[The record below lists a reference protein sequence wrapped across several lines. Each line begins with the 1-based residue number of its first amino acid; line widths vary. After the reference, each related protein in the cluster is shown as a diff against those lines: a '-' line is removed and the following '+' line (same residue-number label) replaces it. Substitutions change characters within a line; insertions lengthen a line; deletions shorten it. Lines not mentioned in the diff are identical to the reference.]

1 MQKLAGKVEHEH
13 CHGFSG
19 RKRRSDSGACRRNS
33 TVGPRHLASAGIVTY
48 LHAQVGMLSFP
59 GVADHDAE
67 SGAAPRFAMNLLRG
81 SSYFTSRRN
90 RIPVSSSK

>member
-19 RKRRSDSGACRRNS
+19 CKRQRESGACRRKGA
-33 TVGPRHLASAGIVTY
+33 VEPRHLASAGIVAY
-48 LHAQVGMLSFP
+48 LHARVGMLSFP

-67 SGAAPRFAMNLLRG
+67 SGAALRFAMNLLRG